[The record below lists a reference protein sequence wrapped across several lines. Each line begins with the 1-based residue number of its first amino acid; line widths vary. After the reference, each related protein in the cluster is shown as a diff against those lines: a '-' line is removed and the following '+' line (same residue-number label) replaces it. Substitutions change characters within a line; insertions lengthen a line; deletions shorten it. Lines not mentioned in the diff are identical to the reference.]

1 MFQITQNEYEFL
13 RSQIATLSDA
23 SNLMSQSVISSSSH
37 GGRRKL
43 PNAFTEQGVAMLSA
57 VLHSDTAVKISIQ
70 IMQAFIQMRRFIIEN
85 VAVFQ
90 RLDKVEQKQLQADE
104 KFNQLFDALESKSL
118 KPRQGIFYDGQVFD
132 AYTFIADIIRSAKQ
146 SILLIDNYVD
156 DTTLKLFTI
165 G

>member
-13 RSQIATLSDA
+13 RSQIATLNDA